1 MLTSTLWDIILML
14 CMAMFLERTEG
25 DIVGLSDRAV
35 LHADQLGDDMST
47 AISKQS
53 DSNFVSMAR

>member
-1 MLTSTLWDIILML
+1 ML